1 MNKNSLRWIT
11 IPISKDKTQYFLELR
26 DNETLSFHLFN
37 VNILLEKKYLFL
49 FLQNLT

>member
-11 IPISKDKTQYFLELR
+11 ILVNKDKTQYFLELR

-37 VNILLEKKYLFL
+37 VIIFNNFFLISFLL
-49 FLQNLT
+49 